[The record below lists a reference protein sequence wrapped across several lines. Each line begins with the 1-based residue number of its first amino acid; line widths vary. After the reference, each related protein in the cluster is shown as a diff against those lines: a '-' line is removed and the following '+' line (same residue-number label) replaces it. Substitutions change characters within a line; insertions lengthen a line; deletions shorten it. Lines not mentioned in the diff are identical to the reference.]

1 LNTSAPDVN
10 AFHLQVGEALHAERA
25 ALVAQMVEREFVRH
39 PELEQRYGQA
49 VRARMIEDTG
59 YHLAYLAQAVSVNRA
74 ELFVEYIGWAKV
86 MLASRGVPAPYLA
99 TLLESMKES
108 VRAQL
113 PAELCDL
120 PCEHLDYA
128 LRQLPTLP
136 DEVPSF
142 IAEKN
147 PFAPLATAY
156 LEALLRGERDVAS
169 QLILDAAGRGTAV
182 RDLYLHVFQP
192 AQYEL
197 GRLWQLNQI
206 NVAQEHYCSA
216 ATQLI
221 MSQLYPRIFGAKK
234 TRGTLVAACVAG
246 DLHEIGARMVSDLF
260 EMDGWHTHY
269 LGASVPTPSIIQTV
283 VRLKATV
290 LALSATITYHVRA
303 VAELIAAVRRTSEC
317 AGLIILVGGFPF
329 NVAPGL
335 WREVGADGSAQDAPD
350 ALTLANRLSTEAL
363 AA

>member
-1 LNTSAPDVN
+1 VN
-10 AFHLQVGEALHAERA
+10 ALHQQVGEALHAGRTG
-25 ALVAQMVEREFVRH
+25 LVEQMVEREFARH
-39 PELEQRYGQA
+39 PELEQRYGKA
-49 VRARMIEDTG
+49 VRTRMIEDTG

-86 MLASRGVPAPYLA
+86 MLASRGVPDPYLA

-108 VRAQL
+108 VRAEL
-113 PAELCDL
+113 PPEFRDL
-120 PCEHLDYA
+120 PCEHLDLA
-128 LRQLPTLP
+128 LRQLPTQP

-142 IAEKN
+142 IEENN

-156 LEALLRGERDVAS
+156 VAALLRGERDVAS
-169 QLILDAAGRGTAV
+169 QLILDESGRGTAV

-234 TRGTLVAACVAG
+234 NRGTLVAACVAG

-269 LGASVPTPSIIQTV
+269 LGASVPTASIIQTV

-303 VAELIAAVRRTSEC
+303 VAELIAAARRTPEC
-317 AGLIILVGGFPF
+317 ASLKILVGGFPF
-329 NVAPGL
+329 KVAPDL
-335 WREVGADGSAQDAPD
+335 WQDVGADGSARDGQEAV
-350 ALTLANRLSTEAL
+350 TLANEAL
-363 AA
+363 AT